1 MTSGGDALDPRD
13 FFRTTLSASTES
25 VVRRAPLNRV
35 GVELPLVFREDAD
48 VADFQAG
55 LAFEGGQKG
64 AELREGRVRQE
75 PPPRRGMRCGRF
87 AAIFP
92 HAQLIL
98 PLPPNREFVLTTGR
112 CTYNFCRSM

>member
-1 MTSGGDALDPRD
+1 MKPFPRPV
-13 FFRTTLSASTES
+13 TTKIKTATRN
-25 VVRRAPLNRV
+25 VDRQVDDRA
-35 GVELPLVFREDAD
+35 GVELPLVFRGDAD